1 MLDFTD
7 CYHIKK
13 QLSERSGEEETN
25 KYHHQGFV
33 DHDADDVGYT
43 MMFYNT
49 NGTEFDDDRRLLL
62 VTLLC
67 GLDKMYEQVLK
78 DHPFINNKSCIA
90 IVHSLRKKIKR
101 SWTRPPPKPLPRPPE
116 PKPAPKP
123 PPKQISKSPSRIY
136 GKEDE
141 SYNKKRKTT

>member
-13 QLSERSGEEETN
+13 KLSERSGEEETN

-62 VTLLC
+62 ATLLC

-78 DHPFINNKSCIA
+78 HHPIINEPCIA

-101 SWTRPPPKPLPRPPE
+101 PWNRIPKPPPKPVPP
-116 PKPAPKP
+116 PPTPPP
-123 PPKQISKSPSRIY
+123 PPKQISKPPSRPDR
-136 GKEDE
+136 EE
-141 SYNKKRKTT
+141 EASHVKKSKRA